1 MVVAI
6 GNNIHASIITTI
18 NLVELKV
25 PEIIV
30 RVDNADY
37 IPVMNKLGASRV
49 IVPEESSAVSFAHQ
63 IVSVNFADYYDIQG
77 DFAIVKIQVHK
88 GYKPKSLIELDSRN
102 KYGVNVV
109 GIIHNGKFFIP
120 KGTDI
125 VEEGDELMVIG
136 AHENLNRFSL
146 SLEK

>member
-1 MVVAI
+1 
-6 GNNIHASIITTI
+6 
-18 NLVELKV
+18 
-25 PEIIV
+25 
-30 RVDNADY
+30 
-37 IPVMNKLGASRV
+37 MNKLGASRV

-102 KYGVNVV
+102 KHGVNVV